1 MSQSQIPSPTGQMQ
15 AKTPFRQT
23 PFGEFLADFTA
34 NPFAVLGLFGLIAVI
49 VCAVFAPWIAPQ
61 NPYDLMVLDFMDG
74 NLPPGS
80 VGGDGMIFALG
91 SDDQGRDVWSSIL
104 YGLRTSLAVGAASAF
119 IAFGIG
125 CIIGLIAAYAGGI
138 VDTLIM
144 RLVEL
149 QLSFPAI
156 LIAMILVA
164 VLGQGT
170 DKIIIALVAVQWAYY
185 ARTIRGLALV
195 ENGREYIEATHVLGF
210 SHFRIVL
217 RHLLPNC
224 IPPLIV
230 IVTMQVASAIALE
243 ATLSF
248 LGIGLPL
255 TEPSLGQQI
264 ANGYAYM
271 QSGRYWLS
279 IFPGLALLFT
289 IVSLNLVGDH
299 LRDVLNPKTRR
310 Q

>member
-1 MSQSQIPSPTGQMQ
+1 MSVT
-15 AKTPFRQT
+15 KTPFRQT
-23 PFGEFLADFTA
+23 PLGEFLSDFTA
-34 NPFAVLGLFGLIAVI
+34 NPFAVIGLFGLVAVV
-49 VCAVFAPWIAPQ
+49 VCAVFAPAIAPQ
-61 NPYDLMVLDFMDG
+61 NPYDLMTLDFMDG

-80 VGGDGMIFALG
+80 EGGMGQVYLLG
-91 SDDQGRDVWSSIL
+91 TDDQGRDVWSSIL

-119 IAFGIG
+119 VAFAIG
-125 CIIGLIAAYAGGI
+125 CLVGLIAAYAGGL

-210 SHFRIVL
+210 SHLRIVL

-264 ANGYAYM
+264 SNGYAYM

-279 IFPGLALLFT
+279 LFPGLALLFT

-299 LRDVLNPKTRR
+299 LRDILNPKTRR

>member
-1 MSQSQIPSPTGQMQ
+1 MSR
-15 AKTPFRQT
+15 KTPWRDT
-23 PFGEFLADFTA
+23 PAGEFFADFIA
-34 NPFAVLGLFGLIAVI
+34 NPFAVLGLAGLAAVI
-49 VCAVFAPWIAPQ
+49 FCAIFAPLVAPQ
-61 NPYDLMVLDFMDG
+61 NPYDLMALDFMDG

-80 VGGDGMIFALG
+80 QGGTGQTYWLG
-91 SDDQGRDVWSSIL
+91 TDDQGRDVLSSIL

-119 IAFGIG
+119 IAFALG
-125 CIIGLIAAYAGGI
+125 CVIGLTAAYAGGI
-138 VDTLIM
+138 VDNLIM

-149 QLSFPAI
+149 QLSFPAM

-195 ENGREYIEATHVLGF
+195 EMGREYIEATHVLGY
-210 SHFRIVL
+210 SHSRVVL

-271 QSGRYWLS
+271 QAGRYWLS
-279 IFPGLALLFT
+279 FFPGLALLFT